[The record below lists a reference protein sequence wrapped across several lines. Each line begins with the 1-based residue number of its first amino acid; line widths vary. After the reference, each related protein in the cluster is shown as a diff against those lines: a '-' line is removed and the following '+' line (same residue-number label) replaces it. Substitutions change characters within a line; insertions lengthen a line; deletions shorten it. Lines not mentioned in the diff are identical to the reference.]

1 MNWLLIG
8 VLIFMLLCTLNG
20 YRRGFIRLAVSLI
33 FVVLT
38 IFLVKTVT
46 PYFSDFLQNHTPL
59 YDSIKE
65 NTMEIFREDAGE
77 YNAEKKTDQVKA
89 IESSRLPESLK
100 EVLIENNNSEI
111 YDILEVTGF
120 DDYIGTYVAKTLTNI
135 IAFVLA
141 FLIIFIFLKFIMLSL
156 DLVSRLPLLKGM
168 NKTAGL
174 FLGFAEGLMIL
185 WIAALVL
192 TVFCTG
198 EKGAVIFEMI
208 DDSFILSFLYS
219 HNFLLNII
227 SALVIGV

>member
-1 MNWLLIG
+1 MI
-8 VLIFMLLCTLNG
+8 
-20 YRRGFIRLAVSLI
+20 Y
-33 FVVLT
+33 T
-38 IFLVKTVT
+38 ISQKINNES
-46 PYFSDFLQNHTPL
+46 SD
-59 YDSIKE
+59 YDSS
-65 NTMEIFREDAGE
+65 N
-77 YNAEKKTDQVKA
+77 Y
-89 IESSRLPESLK
+89 
-100 EVLIENNNSEI
+100 
-111 YDILEVTGF
+111 
-120 DDYIGTYVAKTLTNI
+120 KTLTNI

-198 EKGAVIFEMI
+198 EKGAVIFAMI